1 MLRSQ
6 WLHKEPTQVVP
17 GCLWPESFQAVGP
30 GPVGGLPRREF
41 LLLGAALGPAMY
53 HFQKVY
59 FWGLPHRLCWKD
71 RTAPQRVHRETINTA
86 KEVSDC
92 RGMGT
97 SSNSEQP
104 VSLMKCFSVYKGQT
118 EEEIKSTRWE
128 RRRNIEHGSIYNTRG
143 WQNQGSPGMKN
154 ELIWSK
160 TKKILWRKEWLPTP
174 VFLPGKSH
182 GQRSLAGYSSWC
194 CKELDTTER
203 LILSKQ
209 KKTSHSRDWMNN
221 GCFLLTVAPLSCWPL
236 PWQHTWLRFFLD
248 HITWQSHGLPLPPTP
263 YGPWALERRNWVPFI
278 TLLFTTGMGHY

>member
-182 GQRSLAGYSSWC
+182 GQRSLAGYWAINTFNTKKDFTQQGLDEQWLLSPHGSSSELLATALATHVAQVLPGPHHVAVTWFASAPHPLWPMSSR
-194 CKELDTTER
+194 KEKLGPIHNPPLHDR
-203 LILSKQ
+203 HGPLLSAQ
-209 KKTSHSRDWMNN
+209 
-221 GCFLLTVAPLSCWPL
+221 
-236 PWQHTWLRFFLD
+236 
-248 HITWQSHGLPLPPTP
+248 
-263 YGPWALERRNWVPFI
+263 
-278 TLLFTTGMGHY
+278 